1 MRADQEST
9 RRFHQRRSSAV
20 ETPTVLRLLAS
31 GFGFRPHRSLGCKGE
46 RSFNPPE
53 SPRFRV
59 GGDPNKPQSCKYDNS
74 TIVRFNHC
82 SLDFDRVRA
91 NCAGGLRPMAERWPE
106 SKFLEDTIGHA
117 IVASDEPDRKSHAGS
132 HSRRRPG
139 PFERFRFCRRNHRC
153 IGQSCWHVQERSL
166 RPFQV

>member
-31 GFGFRPHRSLGCKGE
+31 GFGFRPHSSLECNGE

-59 GGDPNKPQSCKYDNS
+59 EAGLSHANMIIARSFV
-74 TIVRFNHC
+74 TIIALDSDRF
-82 SLDFDRVRA
+82 RA
-91 NCAGGLRPMAERWPE
+91 IA
-106 SKFLEDTIGHA
+106 LED
-117 IVASDEPDRKSHAGS
+117 
-132 HSRRRPG
+132 
-139 PFERFRFCRRNHRC
+139 
-153 IGQSCWHVQERSL
+153 
-166 RPFQV
+166 

>member
-31 GFGFRPHRSLGCKGE
+31 GFGFRPHRSLGGKGE

-74 TIVRFNHC
+74 KIVPFNH
-82 SLDFDRVRA
+82 SSRFLSVPSYWRG
-91 NCAGGLRPMAERWPE
+91 NSRP
-106 SKFLEDTIGHA
+106 
-117 IVASDEPDRKSHAGS
+117 
-132 HSRRRPG
+132 
-139 PFERFRFCRRNHRC
+139 
-153 IGQSCWHVQERSL
+153 
-166 RPFQV
+166 

>member
-1 MRADQEST
+1 MNSVLRLIHAKPRLLMSIIDISTIGRSVKLEDGMRADQEST

-59 GGDPNKPQSCKYDNS
+59 GGDPNKPQSCKYGNS
-74 TIVRFNHC
+74 TMVRWNHC
-82 SLDFDRVRA
+82 SRFRSVPSY
-91 NCAGGLRPMAERWPE
+91 CAGGLRPMAERWPE
-106 SKFLEDTIGHA
+106 SKFWKI
-117 IVASDEPDRKSHAGS
+117 
-132 HSRRRPG
+132 
-139 PFERFRFCRRNHRC
+139 
-153 IGQSCWHVQERSL
+153 RSVML
-166 RPFQV
+166 

>member
-1 MRADQEST
+1 MNSVLRLIHAKPRLLMSIIETSTIGRAVKLEDGMRADQEST

-20 ETPTVLRLLAS
+20 ETPTVLKLLAS

-74 TIVRFNHC
+74 TIVRFHHC
-82 SLDFDRVRA
+82 SRFRSVPSY
-91 NCAGGLRPMAERWPE
+91 CPGGLRPML
-106 SKFLEDTIGHA
+106 S
-117 IVASDEPDRKSHAGS
+117 AGQN
-132 HSRRRPG
+132 
-139 PFERFRFCRRNHRC
+139 RN
-153 IGQSCWHVQERSL
+153 IWKIRSVML
-166 RPFQV
+166 